1 MKKIILALSLSMLF
15 IACEDNG
22 KNKKDDYKTVN
33 IGNQVWMAE
42 NLNVKTENSYCYND
56 NELNCAKYGRL
67 YEWDAAKKACPSGW
81 HMPSKEEFKT
91 LVATVGGPKV
101 AGKSLKSESGWNNKG
116 NGANAYFFSALSAGD
131 RLTGGSDSGEGDYAD
146 FWTSTE
152 KNGDDAYVMHLHYIA
167 DNASLVAVNKKNGFS
182 IRCLKN

>member
-131 RLTGGSDSGEGDYAD
+131 RLTGGSYSGEGDYAD